1 MKRLVIGVL
10 AHVDSGKTTLAEALL
25 FRAGVIR
32 KLGRVDHRD
41 AFLDTDALERARGI
55 TIFAKQAELTLPAG
69 RDGGVPL
76 EETGI
81 TLLDTPGHVDF
92 SAEAERTLQV
102 LDYAILVISG
112 TDGVQ
117 SHTAT
122 LWRLLERYHVPTLI
136 FVNKMDLPGAD
147 REVRLRE
154 LRGRFGDGCVD
165 FSADASPAARAE
177 ALALC
182 SEPLMNA
189 FLAGDIAREDLVT
202 AIARR
207 QVFPCYFGSAL
218 RMEGIDALLTGLQR
232 DTRMPPAAPDF
243 GAQVFKIGADDQGA
257 RLTYLKVTGGVLK
270 VKSTLCAR
278 PDARAAFEE
287 KADQLR
293 LYSGSK
299 FRLISEAPAG
309 TVCAIT
315 GLTKT
320 YPGQGLGSQPDA
332 RMPILEPVLNYRV
345 ELPEGADPHHALRA
359 LRTLE
364 EEDPQLHVVWNDAL
378 GEIHLQLMG
387 EVQLEILQS
396 VLHSRFGLE
405 VDFGEGGILCSNV
418 TEFLPEMRRARFL
431 GTDFSKHIPNW
442 LYDVTAIRGKN
453 GPFVA
458 TNFSTTEIQGLGLQL
473 QIARI
478 DQIIEARRRAS
489 EYLTKRLSACD
500 ALIPQDLGNDEI
512 KPTFHLYQ
520 LQIIPE
526 KAGGDIQLFK
536 KKMDA
541 KGVTQ
546 IPHFGPLYKFE
557 ILREYGYDEKAIA
570 ESCPVC
576 EEVFNHRFT
585 HFPVYGLTPEQ
596 LDYMAD
602 AILESVD
609 EMQRGV

>member
-1 MKRLVIGVL
+1 MEKKASDFRYNTGETKVPWAAVGENYNAQDLMTIIRFMMKGKGEAYDEALKTVEKDVL
-10 AHVDSGKTTLAEALL
+10 ALDKVSAPPAKLSLDVEVGKAENMCDEYLHTTGSTFLTNCT
-25 FRAGVIR
+25 AGFEIACKYTGLKPGDEVIVPAITFAATMAYPLSIGCKLVFEDAAHAFGGEYKHR
-32 KLGRVDHRD
+32 KLG
-41 AFLDTDALERARGI
+41 
-55 TIFAKQAELTLPAG
+55 TI
-69 RDGGVPL
+69 
-76 EETGI
+76 
-81 TLLDTPGHVDF
+81 
-92 SAEAERTLQV
+92 
-102 LDYAILVISG
+102 
-112 TDGVQ
+112 
-117 SHTAT
+117 
-122 LWRLLERYHVPTLI
+122 
-136 FVNKMDLPGAD
+136 
-147 REVRLRE
+147 
-154 LRGRFGDGCVD
+154 GD
-165 FSADASPAARAE
+165 
-177 ALALC
+177 
-182 SEPLMNA
+182 
-189 FLAGDIAREDLVT
+189 
-202 AIARR
+202 
-207 QVFPCYFGSAL
+207 FGSFSFH
-218 RMEGIDALLTGLQR
+218 E
-232 DTRMPPAAPDF
+232 
-243 GAQVFKIGADDQGA
+243 
-257 RLTYLKVTGGVLK
+257 
-270 VKSTLCAR
+270 VKN
-278 PDARAAFEE
+278 
-287 KADQLR
+287 
-293 LYSGSK
+293 
-299 FRLISEAPAG
+299 
-309 TVCAIT
+309 IT
-315 GLTKT
+315 
-320 YPGQGLGSQPDA
+320 S
-332 RMPILEPVLNYRV
+332 
-345 ELPEGADPHHALRA
+345 
-359 LRTLE
+359 
-364 EEDPQLHVVWNDAL
+364 
-378 GEIHLQLMG
+378 
-387 EVQLEILQS
+387 
-396 VLHSRFGLE
+396 
-405 VDFGEGGILCSNV
+405 FGEGGILCSNV